1 MQKMIRNKFNFGRH
15 LLVGSSSISYVN
27 TNINFHQT
35 ITLDT
40 NDKMALIEAL
50 LDGDKEVEELV
61 IKYIMNK

>member
-1 MQKMIRNKFNFGRH
+1 MIRNKFNFGRH

-61 IKYIMNK
+61 IKHIMNK

>member
-1 MQKMIRNKFNFGRH
+1 MQKMIKNKFNFGRH

-35 ITLDT
+35 ISLNTD
-40 NDKMALIEAL
+40 DKLALIEAL

-61 IKYIMNK
+61 INHIINK

>member
-61 IKYIMNK
+61 IKHIMNK